1 MIKLTTQ
8 KPGTFKPCDL
18 GGGTYTPSEETY
30 DLYVRPEY
38 INSICKNDHG
48 LTLVTFKDGN
58 PLIVTQT
65 VEELLEVL

>member
-30 DLYVRPEY
+30 DLYVRP
-38 INSICKNDHG
+38 
-48 LTLVTFKDGN
+48 VTFKDGN